1 MTSGQAIATD
11 PAWICGLL
19 QLNDSFFPTGAYA
32 HSFGLESLAQAD
44 VVRDRAT
51 LREFV
56 FRAVLPSLRYLE
68 LPLARHAGQAFSAAD
83 WSEIESLSFLSA
95 ATKAARE
102 LRQAS
107 EAIGRQRAEL
117 VASLRQSELAREYLR
132 RAQAGGWPFSSSISA
147 ALEGVALGAPPEAV
161 ASAIYYASV
170 AGVLAAAM
178 KLLRIGQNASQS
190 LLTEALAEAPRLIA
204 ASQQVAREDMGWFNP
219 WLDIASARHEHAEA
233 RLFIS

>member
-56 FRAVLPSLRYLE
+56 FRAVLPSRRYLE
-68 LPLARHAGQAFSAAD
+68 LPLARHAGQAF
-83 WSEIESLSFLSA
+83 A

-107 EAIGRQRAEL
+107 EAFGRHRAEL
-117 VASLRQSELAREYLR
+117 GASLRQSELAREYLR
-132 RAQAGGWPFSSSISA
+132 RAQEGGWPFSSSISA

-170 AGVLAAAM
+170 AGVLAASM

-190 LLTEALAEAPRLIA
+190 LLTEALAEAPHLIA
-204 ASQQVAREDMGWFNP
+204 ASQQVARADMGWFNP

>member
-68 LPLARHAGQAFSAAD
+68 LPLARHAGQA
-83 WSEIESLSFLSA
+83 
-95 ATKAARE
+95 
-102 LRQAS
+102 S

-132 RAQAGGWPFSSSISA
+132 RAQEGGWPFSSSISA

-190 LLTEALAEAPRLIA
+190 LLTEALAEAPHLIA

>member
-68 LPLARHAGQAFSAAD
+68 LPLARHAGQAFAAD
-83 WSEIESLSFLSA
+83 
-95 ATKAARE
+95 
-102 LRQAS
+102 
-107 EAIGRQRAEL
+107 
-117 VASLRQSELAREYLR
+117 
-132 RAQAGGWPFSSSISA
+132 
-147 ALEGVALGAPPEAV
+147 
-161 ASAIYYASV
+161 
-170 AGVLAAAM
+170 
-178 KLLRIGQNASQS
+178 
-190 LLTEALAEAPRLIA
+190 
-204 ASQQVAREDMGWFNP
+204 D
-219 WLDIASARHEHAEA
+219 
-233 RLFIS
+233 